1 MGGDCAQKG
10 LHQAREAFVRVRS
23 VCAACVEV
31 CPCMWAGWG
40 GGLAGGRGIGQG
52 RAALARSCAAPEQ
65 RHVPCNRSVPK
76 GSNVAALVAP

>member
-1 MGGDCAQKG
+1 MRRVWRCA
-10 LHQAREAFVRVRS
+10 R
-23 VCAACVEV
+23 AC
-31 CPCMWAGWG
+31 
-40 GGLAGGRGIGQG
+40 GLAGVVGWPGGRGIGQG